1 MTPTR
6 HSTFRAALPR
16 GLACLLLSVL
26 CLLPTAAPAAEAV
39 DTDRPPTAEEVERLR
54 ETQVL
59 LFQRFV
65 EIVERQAAARDQ
77 AAQDTEPA
85 EAAPAAPA
93 GEEGVDPRWT
103 RLLLSA
109 RLKFTQ
115 AEETFADMVREQAE
129 AGERHTRMLV
139 QLGGLVAAIILVY
152 FFAVRP
158 FLAAGRKSTGA
169 GATSR
174 PVRSETRPGRGETPT
189 LSRAEQYEEWKR
201 QRQAQRD
208 KIK

>member
-26 CLLPTAAPAAEAV
+26 CLLPNAAPAAEAV
-39 DTDRPPTAEEVERLR
+39 DTDRPPTAEEAERLR

-77 AAQDTEPA
+77 AAQDA
-85 EAAPAAPA
+85 EPA

-109 RLKFTQ
+109 RLKFTL
-115 AEETFADMVREQAE
+115 AEETFADMMARTEAE
-129 AGERHTRMLV
+129 AEERHTRIMV

-152 FFAVRP
+152 LFAIRP
-158 FLAAGRKSTGA
+158 FLAAGRKSSGA
-169 GATSR
+169 DASSR
-174 PVRSETRPGRGETPT
+174 PVQSEIRPGRGETSA
-189 LSRAEQYEEWKR
+189 LSRAEQYAEWKR